1 MYSSVGGH
9 LVCFYLLAIMNKWT
23 WMCKYLFEILP
34 WILRCVPGS
43 EIAGSHG
50 SSTFNFLRNFHACVL
65 CAKSLQSCLTLCDP
79 MDCSTPGSS
88 VLRIIQA
95 RILEWVAMP
104 SFRGSSRPRDW
115 THIAYVSCIGRR
127 VLYHY
132 HHLGDQGASIQVSK
146 WLHHFTF
153 SVTVHRGFDFS
164 ISNSMDVSLSK
175 LREMVKEREAWHAA
189 AVHARVG
196 HDWATDQQHPHQQF

>member
-115 THIAYVSCIGRR
+115 THIFCISC
-127 VLYHY
+127 
-132 HHLGDQGASIQVSK
+132 LGFPDSSVGKESTCKAGDTSSIPGWEDPLEK
-146 WLHHFTF
+146 
-153 SVTVHRGFDFS
+153 G
-164 ISNSMDVSLSK
+164 
-175 LREMVKEREAWHAA
+175 
-189 AVHARVG
+189 
-196 HDWATDQQHPHQQF
+196 